1 MKNFLRRLPVKI
13 VCFVLCVSS
22 LLLCAFGAFG
32 AAAFAEL
39 DYYTSSE
46 SIVTDRLIRSQMLS
60 DAYSIAR
67 SALYGDSGYL
77 DYTADKSSL
86 RYVVSDISGKT
97 VASNFTPNGSENW
110 EYTFNV
116 CVNHY
121 VDYDIFND
129 YDIYLVDRKENIG
142 VNQTSY
148 VIKVYIAENSE
159 LIDEYALIKKGVSL
173 TYPLKFWIYPITISA
188 FLLFVAFF
196 CILMCVSARRADTE
210 ELHPGYFHRIPFDLM
225 LVISVAGVFLSLVAA
240 GEIFYSEHPVVF
252 AVIFGAIGLA
262 AINIFIGLCMSFAAR
277 IKTKTLISNTLVCRF
292 VKLCI
297 RALRFIWRCVRKVF
311 RALKKLFLNLP
322 LIWRTAVIVSAYVFL
337 DFIVVIMIAMDP
349 SAIILWMFLVA
360 HLVAAALYSALFMRK
375 LQEGGNALAKGDL
388 SFKTDTRMMFWDF
401 KKHGENLN
409 SIVDGMAIAVEERL
423 QSERTKAELITNVS
437 HDIKTPLTSI
447 INYAG
452 LISEEECSCENHKEY
467 SAVLVR
473 KSEHLK
479 RLLED
484 LVEISK
490 ATTGN
495 LEITLLPCDAGV
507 LLTQAAGEF
516 EHKCEV
522 AGLELIV
529 SRPEQSV
536 RINADSRRIWRV
548 FENLM
553 NNACKYSLGGSRV
566 FLSLETD
573 GKNAS
578 FVFRN
583 TSKEII
589 TVSPGEL
596 TERFV
601 RGDSSRTSDGNGLG
615 LSIAKSLTE
624 LQNGTMDISI
634 DGDLFKVTLTFPVI

>member
-13 VCFVLCVSS
+13 VCFILCVSS
-22 LLLCAFGAFG
+22 LLFCAAGALG

-39 DYYTSSE
+39 GYYTNTEERIIERLTSSAM
-46 SIVTDRLIRSQMLS
+46 RG
-60 DAYSIAR
+60 DAYCIAH
-67 SALYGDSGYL
+67 SVLF
-77 DYTADKSSL
+77 KSSYGGADYDDYSADNSNL
-86 RYVVSDISGKT
+86 RYAVFDISGKT
-97 VASNFTPNGSENW
+97 VASNFNVTGNENW
-110 EYTFNV
+110 AYSFNIYTV
-116 CVNHY
+116 ESY
-121 VDYDIFND
+121 G
-129 YDIYLVDRKENIG
+129 DIYLHYSGTDVSGIKLP
-142 VNQTSY
+142 Y
-148 VIKVYIAENSE
+148 VIKLFITEDIR
-159 LIDEYALIKKGVSL
+159 LIDEYALIKKGVGI
-173 TYPLKFWIYPITISA
+173 TYPLRFWVYPITISA

-196 CILMCVSARRADTE
+196 CILMCVSARRANSD
-210 ELHPGYFHRIPFDLM
+210 ELHPGALHRMPFDLM
-225 LVISVAGVFLSLVAA
+225 TVLSAVGVFLAVVVT
-240 GEIFYSEHPVVF
+240 GEALYYEYNIVSVV
-252 AVIFGAIGLA
+252 ILIAIGLA
-262 AINIFIGLCMSFAAR
+262 AVNLFIGLCMSFAAR
-277 IKTKTLISNTLVCRF
+277 IKTKTLILNTLVYRF
-292 VKLCI
+292 VRLCI
-297 RALRFIWRCVRKVF
+297 RALKFIFRCIKKLF
-311 RALKKLFLNLP
+311 RALWELISNLP
-322 LIWRTAVIVSAYVFL
+322 LIWRTVLIVLTYVFF
-337 DFIVVIMIAMDP
+337 DFIVMLMVMDDPAAM
-349 SAIILWMFLVA
+349 ILWLFLIA
-360 HLVAAALYSALFMRK
+360 HLVAAALYCALFMRR
-375 LQEGGNALAKGDL
+375 LQAGGNALAKGDL
-388 SFKTDTRMMFWDF
+388 TFKTDTRMMFWDF

-452 LISEEECSCENHKEY
+452 LISGEECNCGNHREY

-495 LEITLLPCDAGV
+495 LDVALMPCDAGV

-516 EHKCEV
+516 EQKCND
-522 AGLELIV
+522 AGLGLIV

-573 GKNAS
+573 GKTAS

-583 TSKEII
+583 TSKDII
-589 TVSPGEL
+589 TVSPSEL